1 MAATPSPAELRSE
14 LERIAANLW
23 SSWGTGA
30 RALFARL
37 DPEAWLQTGHNPSA
51 VLAGLDD
58 EALARAAADAEL
70 VEAVGAVASALESDL
85 GEPGWW
91 QTEHGGDRD
100 VLIAYFCAEFG
111 VDESLPVYSGGLG
124 VLAGDHLKAASE
136 LGVPLVGVGLFY
148 RAGYF
153 RQALD
158 ETGWQVERYPANDPE
173 LLPVTLERGDDG
185 APLVVRLELAGEPV
199 AAHVWRADVGRTRLY
214 LLDTDVEENTDT
226 ARAITSTLYGG
237 DRELRLRQEL
247 VLGIGGVRAL
257 DLLGLEPTVFHM
269 NEGHSAFLAVARGA
283 KLVEEGLPPGDA
295 LEQVRATTVFTTHT
309 PVPAGNEVFDP
320 VLVHRY
326 LADFLA
332 PIGVDWDEFADLA
345 LVPAYGSAFGMTP
358 FALRTS
364 AYANGVSELH
374 GAVSRRMWAALWPEK
389 PAEEAPIGHITNGV
403 HARTWVRPEL
413 QDLLRARGV
422 RPDLPPGHDEWWRAG
437 EATDEE
443 LWAVHLDAKRR
454 LAESVQRRTGDEL
467 DPEALTIGF
476 ARRFATYKRA
486 GLLFSDAERLAR
498 MLGSRERPL
507 QVVVA
512 GKAHPADDGGKRLIK
527 QLVWF
532 SRDPRASRHVVFLED
547 YEIGLARDL
556 VQGVDVWLNTPRRPQ
571 EASGTSGMK
580 AALNGVLNVSILDGW
595 WAEAFTPEAG
605 WAIGGTYV
613 DPHEAEQDARDA
625 EELYRLLEE
634 EVVPRFYGRGADGVP
649 RDWVRMMKASIARLG
664 PLFNAQRMV
673 VEYVETMYLPAHRAA
688 AEERSLT
695 S

>member
-1 MAATPSPAELRSE
+1 VDASPAPAEVRAA
-14 LERIAANLW
+14 LERIASNLSFSW
-23 SSWGTGA
+23 SA
-30 RALFARL
+30 RARELFARL
-37 DPEAWLQTGHNPSA
+37 DAETWLRSGHSPKA
-51 VLAGLDD
+51 VLAALPD
-58 EALARAAADAEL
+58 EALEHAADALDVAVEL
-70 VEAVGAVASALESDL
+70 EAELA
-85 GEPGWW
+85 EPGWW
-91 QTEHGGDRD
+91 ATVHGDDQD

-148 RAGYF
+148 HQGYF
-153 RQALD
+153 RQSLD
-158 ETGWQVERYPANDPE
+158 ETGWQIENYPAHDPAE
-173 LLPVTLERGDDG
+173 LPVTLERGDDG
-185 APLVVRLELAGEPV
+185 APLIVRVDLAGETV
-199 AAHVWRADVGRTRLY
+199 AAQIWRADVGRTRLY
-214 LLDTDVEENTDT
+214 LLDTDVEENEEA
-226 ARAITSTLYGG
+226 ARAIASTLYGG

-257 DLLGLEPTVFHM
+257 DALGLEPTVFHM
-269 NEGHSAFLAVARGA
+269 NEGHSAFLAVARGE
-283 KLVEEGLPPGDA
+283 KLVEAGLPPREA
-295 LEQVRATTVFTTHT
+295 LERVRSTTVFTTHT

-320 VLVHRY
+320 ELVRHY
-326 LADFLA
+326 LAAYLE
-332 PIGVDWDEFADLA
+332 PIGVSWDEFAELA

-403 HARTWVRPEL
+403 HARTWVAPRLQEL
-413 QDLLRARGV
+413 LVARGV
-422 RPDLPPGHDEWWRAG
+422 RPGAPPGDDEWWHAE

-443 LWAVHLDAKRR
+443 LWEAHEAARSDLADAVR
-454 LAESVQRRTGDEL
+454 RRTGAKL
-467 DPEALTIGF
+467 DPHALTIGF

-498 MLGSRERPL
+498 MLGNPDRPL

-532 SRDPRASRHVVFLED
+532 SRDPRASGRVVFLED
-547 YEIGLARDL
+547 YEIGLARAL

-580 AALNGVLNVSILDGW
+580 GALNGVLNVSILDGW
-595 WAEAFTPEAG
+595 WAEAYAPEAG

-625 EELYRLLEE
+625 AELYRLLEE
-634 EVVPRFYGRGADGVP
+634 EVVPRFYARGEDGVP

-664 PLFNAQRMV
+664 PAFNAQRMV
-673 VEYVETMYLPAHRAA
+673 VEYVESMYLPAHRAA
-688 AEERSLT
+688 APERSLT